1 MAFSEQEAAL
11 DALEKKYGRNHPA
24 KEANV
29 ITEDHIG
36 FRLVGVRRPEG
47 YQGKA
52 KYVTATGDTWRDALN
67 ALAGKVKA

>member
-1 MAFSEQEAAL
+1 MHTPQEAAL

-29 ITEDHIG
+29 ITEDHVG

-47 YQGKA
+47 YAGKA
-52 KYVTATGDTWRDALN
+52 RYIVATGSTWREALG
-67 ALAGKVKA
+67 ALGQKVKA